1 MKTGK
6 GRRFKSGVDNTV
18 DWFVDK
24 DGTVLARED
33 YNNTTDTYRVYTYVN
48 GKRELIYELE
58 TSQLP
63 PGVTGIKADRSAL
76 LFSDGSDADD
86 SGNVYELDFSGHLTP
101 ASLGGKGGT
110 IERIIKDGNR
120 FVLGVEY
127 SGAVPSYKFYD
138 PDVDAAVSGMVNQFS
153 TASVNLVSWT
163 DDWSKLLYLIYGSDT
178 PGSYVL
184 QDRETGQ
191 MMLVADERDN
201 IPPDAVGQMVSVN
214 YKARDGLN
222 IPSILTWPAGVDIE
236 TASKLPLVVMPHG
249 GPESY
254 DAVGFDWMAQYFA
267 NRGYL
272 VLQPNFRGS
281 SGYGTEHRI
290 LGKGEWGGKM
300 QDDITDGVQ
309 TLVEQGLADPTRVC
323 IVGASYGGYAAL
335 AGGAFTP
342 DLYKCVVAIAPV
354 SDIRPLLVDV
364 KWDNGRKH
372 WALDYW
378 QENIGDLDEEREK
391 LDAISP
397 ARAADKFTAPV
408 LLIHG
413 NDDTVVPI
421 KQSEIMER
429 ALEKAGKDV
438 TFLEL
443 EGEDHWMSDGDT
455 RIDAL
460 RAMATFIDQH
470 IGAEAE

>member
-1 MKTGK
+1 M
-6 GRRFKSGVDNTV
+6 
-18 DWFVDK
+18 
-24 DGTVLARED
+24 
-33 YNNTTDTYRVYTYVN
+33 
-48 GKRELIYELE
+48 
-58 TSQLP
+58 
-63 PGVTGIKADRSAL
+63 
-76 LFSDGSDADD
+76 
-86 SGNVYELDFSGHLTP
+86 
-101 ASLGGKGGT
+101 
-110 IERIIKDGNR
+110 
-120 FVLGVEY
+120 
-127 SGAVPSYKFYD
+127 PSYKFYD

-342 DLYKCVVAIAPV
+342 DLYKCVVAVAPV
-354 SDIRPLLVDV
+354 SGIRPLLVDV

-413 NDDTVVPI
+413 NDDTIVPI

-460 RAMATFIDQH
+460 RAMAIFIDQH